1 MFLLNHSHILI
12 ISDAS
17 IKNNVAISITY
28 IYVYDRPIV
37 KMIYHAANV
46 TSTEAEL
53 FIIRCGINQAINLP
67 GISKIIIV
75 TDSIHAVKKIFDSA
89 IHSFQ
94 VYLAAIF
101 KELRNFFIVNNNN
114 SIVFWECP
122 SQYDWPLFKSIDR
135 DTKQFQQTLLLLCKL
150 SWDFSKKS
158 ECDNIIQNWKM
169 TFQASDQKG
178 QQFLELVDDDDNPIK
193 LFYINRGSWL
203 KFIDYSNS
211 LCARVTRAIINHA
224 PTDECRLHFFL
235 KEDFKCLCRLY
246 SIESRCY
253 ILHKCQRFNN
263 YWNLR
268 RDSLSYFILFLEF
281 NSSAFAF
288 NNAIR

>member
-67 GISKIIIV
+67 GISKIVIV
-75 TDSIHAVKKIFDSA
+75 TDSIHAVKKIFDLA

-94 VYLAAIF
+94 VHLAAIF

-114 SIVFWECP
+114 SIVF
-122 SQYDWPLFKSIDR
+122 
-135 DTKQFQQTLLLLCKL
+135 
-150 SWDFSKKS
+150 
-158 ECDNIIQNWKM
+158 
-169 TFQASDQKG
+169 
-178 QQFLELVDDDDNPIK
+178 
-193 LFYINRGSWL
+193 
-203 KFIDYSNS
+203 
-211 LCARVTRAIINHA
+211 
-224 PTDECRLHFFL
+224 
-235 KEDFKCLCRLY
+235 
-246 SIESRCY
+246 
-253 ILHKCQRFNN
+253 
-263 YWNLR
+263 
-268 RDSLSYFILFLEF
+268 
-281 NSSAFAF
+281 
-288 NNAIR
+288 